1 MKTLD
6 REAVA
11 EATRRGLNS
20 CFMGEMWGN
29 KTIAGFEVE
38 ILDQEY
44 RTNWGGGNYDEIRI
58 NIILQGRGRKT
69 KQRLYL

>member
-1 MKTLD
+1 MKKID
-6 REAVA
+6 RNSLA
-11 EATRRGLNS
+11 ESIQRGLNQDYI
-20 CFMGEMWGN
+20 GEDFNG
-29 KTIAGFEVE
+29 KSIAGFEVE

>member
-6 REAVA
+6 RNSIA
-11 EATRRGLNS
+11 ESIQRGLNQDYI
-20 CFMGEMWGN
+20 GEDFNG
-29 KTIAGFEVE
+29 KSIAGFEVE

-58 NIILQGRGRKT
+58 NIILQGRGGKT
-69 KQRLYL
+69 KRRLYL